1 MRYNEND
8 CSLSMEAEPLTL
20 APAHDYVL
28 TLSDFIA
35 ASIELSG
42 SISTQM
48 LNQAYSIIVQK
59 RAWDQTANQH
69 KPLRAAPG
77 SGQAFD
83 LSNSIEEDV
92 IMS

>member
-1 MRYNEND
+1 MRYNENID
-8 CSLSMEAEPLTL
+8 CSMSMEAEPLTL

-48 LNQAYSIIVQK
+48 LN
-59 RAWDQTANQH
+59 
-69 KPLRAAPG
+69 
-77 SGQAFD
+77 
-83 LSNSIEEDV
+83 
-92 IMS
+92 

>member
-1 MRYNEND
+1 MQSSKLSMRYNENID
-8 CSLSMEAEPLTL
+8 CSMSMEAEPLTL

-48 LNQAYSIIVQK
+48 LN
-59 RAWDQTANQH
+59 
-69 KPLRAAPG
+69 
-77 SGQAFD
+77 
-83 LSNSIEEDV
+83 
-92 IMS
+92 

>member
-1 MRYNEND
+1 MRYNENYEND
-8 CSLSMEAEPLTL
+8 YSMSIEAEPLTL
-20 APAHDYVL
+20 APAHDYIL

-59 RAWDQTANQH
+59 RAWDQTAN
-69 KPLRAAPG
+69 
-77 SGQAFD
+77 
-83 LSNSIEEDV
+83 
-92 IMS
+92 